1 MLWVIWDILV
11 PLALAFLGGLLF
23 GWLFW
28 RWRRMQITSEEL
40 AAIRRSSARYKS
52 DADTLRNRNAELA
65 ERLRSSPGTVDST
78 ALQDLAA
85 ANKTIDKLREQLKT
99 VKRELSQSQKNRHA
113 ATQPATRSGASRL
126 RSSSADKV
134 QELEAQ
140 LSAARRHIH
149 DLEGT
154 ARNAQGVPP
163 QGTDS
168 GYYEE
173 QIVVRDKLIA
183 TLTHSL
189 EQYGEQQDTTALQAE
204 NEILR
209 QRINGLENLLN
220 DAQRVA

>member
-1 MLWVIWDILV
+1 
-11 PLALAFLGGLLF
+11 
-23 GWLFW
+23 
-28 RWRRMQITSEEL
+28 MQITSEEL

-65 ERLRSSPGTVDST
+65 ERLRSSPGTADST

-113 ATQPATRSGASRL
+113 ASQPATRSGASRL

-149 DLEGT
+149 DLEGTAGT